1 MLSLTTC
8 GWLVVTAAFSVAWA
22 VFATCALLKAA
33 WRRRE
38 RAHLRAVLK
47 RGEDFQ
53 DTSVANYAA
62 RFLAEAAERRTEER
76 AGRLKEASK

>member
-1 MLSLTTC
+1 VLSLTAC
-8 GWLVVTAAFSVAWA
+8 AWLVLVSAFSVAWA
-22 VFATCALLKAA
+22 VFATAALLKAA
-33 WRRRE
+33 RRRRE

-62 RFLAEAAERRTEER
+62 RFLAASAQRRADQRAAK
-76 AGRLKEASK
+76 LKEAGL

>member
-8 GWLVVTAAFSVAWA
+8 GWLVVTTAFSVAWA
-22 VFATCALLKAA
+22 TFVTCALLKAA

-38 RAHLRAVLK
+38 RAHLRAVL
-47 RGEDFQ
+47 RRSEDFQ

-62 RFLAEAAERRTEER
+62 RFLAEAAARRNEER
-76 AGRLKEASK
+76 AARLKEAAK

>member
-8 GWLVVTAAFSVAWA
+8 GWLVVTTAFSVAWA
-22 VFATCALLKAA
+22 VFVTCALCKRA

-38 RAHLRAVLK
+38 RAHLRAVL
-47 RGEDFQ
+47 RRSEDFQ

-76 AGRLKEASK
+76 AARLKEAAK

>member
-8 GWLVVTAAFSVAWA
+8 GWLVLATAFSVSWA
-22 VFATCALLKAA
+22 VFVTCALLKAA

-53 DTSVANYAA
+53 DSSVANYAA
-62 RFLAEAAERRTEER
+62 RFLAEAAQRRADQR
-76 AGRLKEASK
+76 AAKLKEAGL